1 MEKKMSDTKPFKGEY
16 YRDRFD
22 LETDIMSCWSVVEDI
37 KELNRSM
44 LDRRKM
50 TEDEISNY
58 LLGLES
64 IYQVKFERLFE
75 TFEKLVQQNAF
86 HDRPNSTANT
96 LD

>member
-1 MEKKMSDTKPFKGEY
+1 MSETKPFKGEY

-22 LETDIMSCWSVVEDI
+22 LESDIMNCWSIVEDI
-37 KELNRSM
+37 KELNRCM

-58 LLGLES
+58 LLGLET

-75 TFEKLVQQNAF
+75 TFEMLIKDNAF
-86 HDRPNSTANT
+86 NDRKVGKYD
-96 LD
+96 L

>member
-1 MEKKMSDTKPFKGEY
+1 MSKKGDY

-22 LETDIMSCWSVVEDI
+22 LETDIMNCWSIVDDL
-37 KELNRSM
+37 KELSRCF

-50 TEDEISNY
+50 SEDEISNY
-58 LLGLES
+58 LLGLET

-86 HDRPNSTANT
+86 HDRPSDKVKN
-96 LD
+96 DW

>member
-1 MEKKMSDTKPFKGEY
+1 MTDTKPFKSEY

-86 HDRPNSTANT
+86 HDRPVDKSY
-96 LD
+96 D

>member
-1 MEKKMSDTKPFKGEY
+1 MSDTKPFKGEY

-22 LETDIMSCWSVVEDI
+22 LETDIMTCWSIVEDI
-37 KELNRSM
+37 KELNRCM

-58 LLGLES
+58 LLGLET

-75 TFEKLVQQNAF
+75 TFEKLVRQNAF
-86 HDRPNSTANT
+86 HDRPS
-96 LD
+96 DRVPSEW

>member
-1 MEKKMSDTKPFKGEY
+1 MEKKMSDTKTFKGEY

-22 LETDIMSCWSVVEDI
+22 LETDIMNCWSIVEDI
-37 KELNRSM
+37 KELNRCM
-44 LDRRKM
+44 LDRRKL

-58 LLGLES
+58 LLGLET

-86 HDRPNSTANT
+86 HDR
-96 LD
+96 